1 MWSAF
6 SFPFL
11 PFRQISRCSTHRCAR
26 EDPSSWPDPRHGFH
40 PYGRPRRSRPSGHF
54 PTRRKCSSPYKRP
67 DYYHSATLLRRVPG
81 SVFISLRKKRR
92 AFRLAAFVSIENL
105 QSATHLRYLR
115 NQDLPPL
122 ELLLDVEC
130 KDRQLLSVLLL

>member
-1 MWSAF
+1 MLPEQEIHRLHFAIDPDQF
-6 SFPFL
+6 FYGFVRLFL
-11 PFRQISRCSTHRCAR
+11 
-26 EDPSSWPDPRHGFH
+26 
-40 PYGRPRRSRPSGHF
+40 GRIAIE
-54 PTRRKCSSPYKRP
+54 CCN
-67 DYYHSATLLRRVPG
+67 LRRVPG

-92 AFRLAAFVSIENL
+92 AFRLAAFVSIKNL

-130 KDRQLLSVLLL
+130 KDRQLLSVLLLSLKAIL